1 MFINKMK
8 RNISSLK
15 KDTVEYF
22 YPEVRLKNGDVVKSV
37 DYSKFKKSLKNAL
50 ISGGII
56 CFIVYSYGAVSLFN
70 NNENENQLKTKTTK
84 NHNGQR
90 RVENYSAAIIDN
102 SGTLGGL
109 SQGTLVLAKTR
120 NKLVSSNNQTTVLLE
135 VIDDLVDQGKTVIK
149 AGSTL
154 YGKLSGVDGERLF
167 ASIYLLKE
175 EATNQSY
182 QINGE
187 LLSVDGSAG
196 VVGRVRSGKTDQV
209 LGAATSVFV
218 SGAAAGMVE
227 STSGPWG
234 TVQNKGSLKNGLF
247 NGISQTAQNAA
258 DLYTEDMKNR
268 RDEIY
273 LDSGSNVVVLINDAG
288 NFNEQ
293 KSGR

>member
-1 MFINKMK
+1 MK

-22 YPEVRLKNGDVVKSV
+22 YPEVRLKNGDVIKAV

-70 NNENENQLKTKTTK
+70 KNENENQLKTKTTK

-90 RVENYSAAIIDN
+90 RVENYSASIIDN

-109 SQGTLVLAKTR
+109 SQGALVLAKTR

-154 YGKLSGVDGERLF
+154 YGKLNGVDGERLF

-196 VVGRVRSGKTDQV
+196 VVGRVKSGKTDQV

>member
-1 MFINKMK
+1 MK

-37 DYSKFKKSLKNAL
+37 DYSKFKKSLKNTL
-50 ISGGII
+50 ILGGVI

-70 NNENENQLKTKTTK
+70 KSENENQLKAKTTK
-84 NHNGQR
+84 NHIGQK
-90 RVENYSAAIIDN
+90 RVENYSASIIDN

-109 SQGTLVLAKTR
+109 SQGTLVLAKSK
-120 NKLVSSNNQTTVLLE
+120 NKLVSSNGQTTVILD
-135 VIDDLVDQGKTVIK
+135 VIEDLVDQGKIIIK
-149 AGSTL
+149 AGSTF
-154 YGKLSGVDGERLF
+154 YGKLSSVEGDRLF

-196 VVGRVRSGKTDQV
+196 VVGRVKSGKTDQV

-218 SGAAAGMVE
+218 GGAAAGMVE
-227 STSGPWG
+227 SNTGPWG
-234 TVQNKGSLKNGLF
+234 TVQNKGSLKNGIF
-247 NGISQTAQNAA
+247 NGISQTAQHAA
-258 DLYTEDMKNR
+258 DLYTEEMKDK